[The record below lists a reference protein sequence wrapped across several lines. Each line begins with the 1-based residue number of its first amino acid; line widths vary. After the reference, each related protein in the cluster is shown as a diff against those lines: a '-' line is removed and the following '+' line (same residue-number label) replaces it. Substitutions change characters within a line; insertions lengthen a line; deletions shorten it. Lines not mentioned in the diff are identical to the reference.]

1 MVGISFKNVLGRK
14 SRAIRPFWGIKGLAL
29 RQLGQETAR
38 QRGTVHVLVWKV
50 AAVTDRGLCRDENQD
65 RFYVSPDHRVFVVAD
80 GVGGMAGGS
89 RASQLAVEAVESY
102 WKSHPPD
109 LNDKQA
115 IQQWLADAV
124 SEANLTIFNT
134 ASRDPSVQNM
144 ATTIVVAVQSDQ
156 GALQIAHVGDSRAY
170 LIREGKTVVL
180 TQDHSVVMEM
190 LLKGMLTPEQFRT
203 SPFKN
208 YLTRCVGHEGK
219 VEIDKTPVELKPDDW
234 ILLCTDGLSSVV
246 DEEEVCQIVE
256 RSDTPEKACQSLVE
270 RTLDGGAPDNVTIV
284 AIHYR

>member
-1 MVGISFKNVLGRK
+1 MQVLAW
-14 SRAIRPFWGIKGLAL
+14 S
-29 RQLGQETAR
+29 
-38 QRGTVHVLVWKV
+38 V

-80 GVGGMAGGS
+80 GVGGMAGGA
-89 RASQLAVEAVESY
+89 RASQLAVEAVESL
-102 WKSHPPD
+102 WKSRPPD
-109 LNDKQA
+109 LNDQQS

-124 SEANLTIFNT
+124 SEANLTIFNV

-190 LLKGMLTPEQFRT
+190 LLKGMLTPDQFRT

-219 VEIDKTPVELKPDDW
+219 VEIDKTPVELRPGDW
-234 ILLCTDGLSSVV
+234 IILCTDGLSSVV
-246 DEEEVCQIVE
+246 DEEEICEIVE
-256 RSDTPEKACQSLVE
+256 QSDTPQQACECLVDK
-270 RTLDGGAPDNVTIV
+270 TLDECAPDNVTIV
-284 AIHYR
+284 TIRYCQATAKESPTKTSREAGAE